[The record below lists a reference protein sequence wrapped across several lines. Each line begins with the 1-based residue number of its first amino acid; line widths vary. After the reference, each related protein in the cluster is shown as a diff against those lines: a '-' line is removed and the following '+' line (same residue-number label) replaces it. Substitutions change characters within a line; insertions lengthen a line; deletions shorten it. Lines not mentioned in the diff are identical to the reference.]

1 MSDTH
6 DQNTPNADE
15 SAKEPDYGTPPP
27 GAYQQP
33 PVYPVAGPYPPA
45 PGGTY
50 PQAPSYPPPPQAGYR
65 PESYPPSMP
74 TAYPHPGAYPPAPTA
89 YPPAAGAYPP
99 PAGYVPVQAPYAPYP
114 PRPSRGMGMAITS
127 LVLGA
132 GSLVFFWVPF
142 VGIVAGFAATA
153 AVVLGAIALGRAFA
167 GKGLSIGGVV
177 TGALGVLLS
186 ILLTTVWFGVIFSSD
201 AAPAPHPQASA
212 APSPNAGGGNGSGEY
227 HYTTQT
233 GLSPFGS
240 TASYENDVTV
250 SIPAGTPFTPA
261 DPEWTTQKVD
271 LGFDVTVHNGSGKD
285 MTVNLVGEAL
295 AGGVRGDQILDDSL
309 DTLKDLPL
317 AAGATHMYHV
327 AFSLQSQSDVEVS
340 VSVGEQ
346 YGYVGFHS

>member
-1 MSDTH
+1 
-6 DQNTPNADE
+6 
-15 SAKEPDYGTPPP
+15 
-27 GAYQQP
+27 
-33 PVYPVAGPYPPA
+33 
-45 PGGTY
+45 
-50 PQAPSYPPPPQAGYR
+50 
-65 PESYPPSMP
+65 
-74 TAYPHPGAYPPAPTA
+74 
-89 YPPAAGAYPP
+89 YPP
-99 PAGYVPVQAPYAPYP
+99 PAGYFPGQAPYAPYP
-114 PRPSRGMGMAITS
+114 PRPSRGIGMAITS

-142 VGIVAGFAATA
+142 VGIVAGLAATA

-167 GKGLSIGGVV
+167 GRGLSIGGVV

-201 AAPAPHPQASA
+201 ASPSSHPQASA
-212 APSPNAGGGNGSGEY
+212 SPSPNAGGGNGSGEY

-240 TASYENDVTV
+240 TASYENGVTV
-250 SIPAGTPFTPA
+250 SIPAGTPFTPSN
-261 DPEWTTQKVD
+261 PEWTTQKVD

-295 AGGVRGDQILDDSL
+295 AGGVRGDQIVDDGL

-317 AAGATHMYHV
+317 AAGATHTYHV
-327 AFSLQSQSDVEVS
+327 AFSLASQSNVEVS

-346 YGYVGFHS
+346 YGYVGFQG

>member
-1 MSDTH
+1 
-6 DQNTPNADE
+6 
-15 SAKEPDYGTPPP
+15 
-27 GAYQQP
+27 
-33 PVYPVAGPYPPA
+33 
-45 PGGTY
+45 
-50 PQAPSYPPPPQAGYR
+50 
-65 PESYPPSMP
+65 MP
-74 TAYPHPGAYPPAPTA
+74 
-89 YPPAAGAYPP
+89 GAYPP
-99 PAGYVPVQAPYAPYP
+99 PAGYFPGQAPYAPYP
-114 PRPSRGMGMAITS
+114 PRASRGIGMAITS

-132 GSLVFFWVPF
+132 GSLLFFWVPF
-142 VGIVAGFAATA
+142 VGIVAGLAAAA

-167 GKGLSIGGVV
+167 GRGLSIGGIV

-201 AAPAPHPQASA
+201 ASPSSHPQASA
-212 APSPNAGGGNGSGEY
+212 SPSPNAGGGNGSGEY

-295 AGGVRGDQILDDSL
+295 AGGVRGDQIVDDSV

-317 AAGATHMYHV
+317 AAGATHTYHV

-346 YGYVGFHS
+346 YDYVGFHG